1 MLSAA
6 QPLRA
11 QPRASTCA
19 CHRAANPPLSCAA
32 WRSRAAAAA
41 VAAARRPRYN
51 RSTNL
56 RPAAAAATQPQQPH
70 SDVLLSSAQLAAA
83 PLLQRALQA
92 AVAAAAAA
100 ALCLPA
106 GAVEY
111 SAGGKLLFDPMAYSG
126 RWYEVA
132 SLKKG

>member
-11 QPRASTCA
+11 QPRASSCA

-41 VAAARRPRYN
+41 VAAARRPRN
-51 RSTNL
+51 NSSTNL
-56 RPAAAAATQPQQPH
+56 RPAAAAAQPQQPH
-70 SDVLLSSAQLAAA
+70 SDALLSSAQVAAA

-92 AVAAAAAA
+92 AVAGAAAA